1 MESLTIG
8 ESDHGDFAVQT
19 YDLIMLA
26 ILIGAA
32 IFGAVKGFA
41 WQIASIAS
49 LVISYIVAYRYRDQV
64 ATYIDA
70 EPPWNSILAMLLL
83 YVGTSF
89 AIWVG
94 FRLFSG
100 MIDKVKLKE
109 FDRHLGAI
117 LGMLKGSI
125 LCLLITMFGMT
136 LLGSQQQAAI
146 CQSKSGYFIAQVLQ
160 RADGVLPQEVNDVV
174 GPYLEQLDKR
184 LREGGVETQES
195 SEFWNSTLPNLNS
208 GEGSRVGD
216 PSGAPPARQP
226 WNLTPPWTQAQQGA
240 AKLNR

>member
-1 MESLTIG
+1 M
-8 ESDHGDFAVQT
+8 QT

-89 AIWVG
+89 AIWIG

-117 LGMLKGSI
+117 FGMLKGSI

-174 GPYLEQLDKR
+174 GPYLEQLDKQ
-184 LREGGVETQES
+184 LREGGVQTQENG
-195 SEFWNSTLPNLNS
+195 EFWNSTLPNLNS
-208 GEGSRVGD
+208 GERSRGGD
-216 PSGAPPARQP
+216 SSGAPPASQP
-226 WNLTPPWTQAQQGA
+226 WNLTPPWTQAQQGEA
-240 AKLNR
+240 NFNR

>member
-1 MESLTIG
+1 METTDL
-8 ESDHGDFAVQT
+8 DGDNTVQT

-32 IFGAVKGFA
+32 IFGAIKGFA

-49 LVISYIVAYRYRDQV
+49 LAISYVVAYRYRDQV

-89 AIWVG
+89 AIWIG
-94 FRLFSG
+94 FRVFSG

-160 RADGVLPQEVNDVV
+160 RADGVLPKEVNDVV
-174 GPYLEQLDKR
+174 GPYLEQLDKQ
-184 LREGGVETQES
+184 LREGGVETQEN
-195 SEFWNSTLPNLNS
+195 SELWNSTLPKINT
-208 GEGSRVGD
+208 GEATRAGE
-216 PSGAPPARQP
+216 PNGAPPASQP
-226 WNLTPPWTQAQQGA
+226 WSLTPPWTQAQQNDSE
-240 AKLNR
+240 LNR